1 MSSSASSPNNQSL
14 EQIIASTISGLSE
27 LQYWLRT
34 LPPTLKADFDATIE
48 IRMLKMSRAMAAS
61 S

>member
-27 LQYWLRT
+27 LRYWSRT
-34 LPPTLKADFDATIE
+34 LPPTLKADSDATVE
-48 IRMLKMSRAMAAS
+48 IGMLKMSHAMAAS